1 MEMHL
6 YRLMTVSVST
16 VFRHDE
22 LLCGGYVSHTLDPYL
37 VLPPRDVWHYEI
49 PTIIGKDSI

>member
-1 MEMHL
+1 MHL

-22 LLCGGYVSHTLDPYL
+22 LLCRGYVSRTLDPYL
-37 VLPPRDVWHYEI
+37 VLPLRDVLHYEI
-49 PTIIGKDSI
+49 PTIIGEGSI